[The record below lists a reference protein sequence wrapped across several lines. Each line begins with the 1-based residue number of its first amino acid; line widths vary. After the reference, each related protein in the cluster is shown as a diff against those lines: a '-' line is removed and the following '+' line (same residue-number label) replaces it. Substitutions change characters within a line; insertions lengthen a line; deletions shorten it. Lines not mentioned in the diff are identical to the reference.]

1 MKQHHFLQRIPEN
14 AVFWL
19 LLFFLAAGSA
29 TSLYGK
35 ITGRT
40 ETVDSGRIL
49 SPVTVIS
56 ARSAASSLTP
66 ISHVQTPLSCAAL
79 TFDLNGSKGSLDL
92 LLDTLDAGEAK
103 ATFFLSRQWMEEYPA
118 EVRSIAE
125 RGHELGIQAGT
136 AVNYRNLSVS
146 EIKKELNAL
155 HTLLTELSGKEPTCF
170 RPPYGD
176 EKNPS
181 ASAAAKLGYTVV
193 TGDCDSLDWKDYG
206 ADAVYTQIMEKCR
219 PQKGSI
225 LLFHGNARYT
235 ADALAQVIAGLKEAG
250 LSPVSISGLYPEN

>member
-1 MKQHHFLQRIPEN
+1 MKQYHFLQRIPEN

-49 SPVTVIS
+49 SPVTVVS
-56 ARSAASSLTP
+56 ARSAASSLSP

-103 ATFFLSRQWMEEYPA
+103 ATFFISRQWMEEYPA

-136 AVNYRNLSVS
+136 AVNYRNLSTS

-155 HTLLTELSGKEPTCF
+155 HSLLTGLSGKEPTCF